1 MTSNPKEEKKWAP
14 KADISSHY
22 YSDSVNYF
30 GMQEN
35 EMIRKLDS
43 AELLFEQE
51 LSKNNF
57 LLPFSLLFE
66 SKINLFEHRHK
77 IHKALDAWKKA
88 HPLLCAK
95 IKIEYDSEH
104 AKFSRQRY
112 FVYASKRKIRSME
125 NVR

>member
-1 MTSNPKEEKKWAP
+1 MVILRKYLKMIKNKTIEPKNTQS
-14 KADISSHY
+14 DITR
-22 YSDSVNYF
+22 V
-30 GMQEN
+30 
-35 EMIRKLDS
+35 IRKLGN
-43 AELLFEQE
+43 AELVFEAE
-51 LSKNNF
+51 LDNMGC

-95 IKIEYDSEH
+95 IKIEYDPEH